1 MKDLSF
7 GWWLISADSLCKEVS
22 ISINTLSRSAGAF
35 RFEMLSMVW
44 GREERFEKITRRRWS
59 REF

>member
-22 ISINTLSRSAGAF
+22 MSINTLSSSTGAF
-35 RFEMLSMVW
+35 CFGDVINGVW
-44 GREERFEKITRRRWS
+44 RKEII
-59 REF
+59 

>member
-22 ISINTLSRSAGAF
+22 ISINTLSCPAGAF
-35 RFEMLSMVW
+35 RFGDVIAGVW
-44 GREERFEKITRRRWS
+44 RRAAI
-59 REF
+59 

>member
-22 ISINTLSRSAGAF
+22 ISINTLSCSTGAF
-35 RFEMLSMVW
+35 RFGDVIDGVWRKEM
-44 GREERFEKITRRRWS
+44 I
-59 REF
+59 